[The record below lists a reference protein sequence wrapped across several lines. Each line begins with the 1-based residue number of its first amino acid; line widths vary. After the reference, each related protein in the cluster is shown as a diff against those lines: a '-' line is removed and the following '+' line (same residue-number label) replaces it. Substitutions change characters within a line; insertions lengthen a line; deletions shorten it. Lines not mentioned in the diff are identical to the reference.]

1 MAEATRRTSR
11 RAGTRLP
18 SELDETYASIRRL
31 KAAGKSRLA
40 DYEVKEE
47 APLYDEVDEE
57 QYKQIAEQKRKEAKE
72 FLVAYDDSDGG
83 TEQDYDA
90 GLESEFEYEEQ
101 ESFLPHVGG
110 EKAVRKRRKVG
121 ERKVGKRQPRNGL
134 QEPKQRLASAYF
146 KVGDQD
152 AADTSDIK
160 LKEEQVVDESEFLLE
175 SLLDPQSSRPNEES
189 ATYANRKRVHPIP
202 KFSEL
207 QRTGVSTAKL
217 REALGPELA
226 PQTKSTPVPDG
237 VDSYL
242 APPPSL
248 GYAPESHSQV
258 CPQPQSVE
266 GVRRSAAG
274 VKDRSGP
281 HQKVSVEGGGVG
293 TSSRRY
299 ADRKTSEVA
308 FQDDIA
314 DFTGSDPVVK
324 QESVEVTNS
333 PVLAPVKAETVPIKV
348 EGPEKSAVKAGR
360 SSGSYPEPKK
370 RREVVDPSGEK
381 PQNVYL
387 DKDGAMLFY
396 WVDLHE
402 IRAQGVDRLYLTG
415 RVPVGSLDDD
425 QHASI
430 TLEVGGLYR
439 ELYFLPRE
447 ELLGINGTPSGRK
460 PDLWEDVHS
469 EVEEVL
475 FREAHVKEI
484 LAKEVQRSFPFDDDK
499 ELARPKSYLMVRY
512 PMEKY
517 SLSPSTVG
525 KSFSRV
531 FGTRTS
537 ATERLLLDR
546 GFKGPCWLRIENPTP
561 MENKTAW
568 TRFAYMVDSPDRFC
582 TVEEHREAPRLSAL
596 SLNLVTHVSAK
607 TKEEEI
613 VMASGLYTPELP
625 VTAAPSVEYLR
636 KSSSFTVICPGT
648 RQAMPKVSFDFE
660 SVPSEA
666 VLLNFLLAK
675 LQRLEPDILVGHDLL
690 GGIVEKLLTRMRVRG
705 TPKWSRLGRLVQT
718 RKLTEVF
725 GTNKSM
731 FARASSVSAA
741 ISGRLPCDTYIQAKE
756 LLPKAKDYSLAALA
770 EGELKELVP
779 SLKSKAI
786 SDMLLTVD
794 GVTELVSA
802 SERRTEAALKL
813 AVHLSIIPL
822 TKQLTNLSGNVWSR
836 TLRGMRAE
844 RIEYLL
850 SHEFSKES
858 VSGLVDV
865 KFILPDKLRKSDKP
879 TTATGTTTTTTSRR
893 KAQYAGGLVLE
904 PKRGLYDHHIL
915 QLDFNS
921 LYPSIIQEYN
931 ICFTTVQQDPEEQAK
946 IKLPEASEKEGIL
959 PRVLRRLVE
968 QRRSVKLQMK
978 STKNPLLQKQLETR
992 QLALKLTANSIY
1004 GCLGFENS
1012 RYFAQP
1018 MAEMV
1023 TAQGR
1028 DTLMKTV
1035 DLARDKQMDVI
1046 YGDTDSLFIN
1056 TGLTELPMVIAQG
1069 ADLKKEVNR
1078 RYRTLEIEVDGVY
1091 VKMLLLRKKKYAAM
1105 RIQNLR
1111 KPDHLVREVK
1121 GLDLVRHDWCDLSHE
1136 ASEYSLQQILGSGL
1150 RPDDAVANILDFLTQ
1165 LSEKVRSNRLSL
1177 KKYIITK
1184 SLTKMPEEYPDANS
1198 TPHVKVALRAKQFGK
1213 AFRTGDYVQ
1222 YVICKNGDQDKSDT
1236 LANRAFHP
1244 DEVIASNGELI
1255 VDVEWY
1261 LSNQVLPP
1269 VDRLCDPIEGVHAV
1283 HLAEALKLD
1292 TRNYRHTNP
1301 ADLSFSNNHADA
1313 EFGNA
1318 QGSNPEDRFY
1328 NCDDWI
1334 VTCPTCSTE
1343 TPFHGIKLEEKRV
1356 VDWGITC
1363 PCGEE
1368 YPEISL
1374 RRQLQYQLRI
1384 WVGRYYLTPKEER
1397 MDDGSVQLLTYPGL
1411 HSDGTVERK
1420 LNARWLY
1427 LQFRYMLWL
1436 FDSRKGLDDQ
1446 SETRERLQPA
1456 TAVVN
1461 YKKEDATVR
1470 ALYLGLSR
1478 QVENVFRRN
1487 AYRYIDLAELLASL
1501 NIKSSSREDVPTR

>member
-1 MAEATRRTSR
+1 
-11 RAGTRLP
+11 
-18 SELDETYASIRRL
+18 
-31 KAAGKSRLA
+31 
-40 DYEVKEE
+40 
-47 APLYDEVDEE
+47 
-57 QYKQIAEQKRKEAKE
+57 
-72 FLVAYDDSDGG
+72 
-83 TEQDYDA
+83 
-90 GLESEFEYEEQ
+90 
-101 ESFLPHVGG
+101 
-110 EKAVRKRRKVG
+110 
-121 ERKVGKRQPRNGL
+121 
-134 QEPKQRLASAYF
+134 
-146 KVGDQD
+146 
-152 AADTSDIK
+152 
-160 LKEEQVVDESEFLLE
+160 
-175 SLLDPQSSRPNEES
+175 
-189 ATYANRKRVHPIP
+189 
-202 KFSEL
+202 
-207 QRTGVSTAKL
+207 
-217 REALGPELA
+217 
-226 PQTKSTPVPDG
+226 
-237 VDSYL
+237 
-242 APPPSL
+242 
-248 GYAPESHSQV
+248 
-258 CPQPQSVE
+258 
-266 GVRRSAAG
+266 
-274 VKDRSGP
+274 
-281 HQKVSVEGGGVG
+281 
-293 TSSRRY
+293 
-299 ADRKTSEVA
+299 
-308 FQDDIA
+308 
-314 DFTGSDPVVK
+314 
-324 QESVEVTNS
+324 
-333 PVLAPVKAETVPIKV
+333 
-348 EGPEKSAVKAGR
+348 
-360 SSGSYPEPKK
+360 
-370 RREVVDPSGEK
+370 
-381 PQNVYL
+381 
-387 DKDGAMLFY
+387 
-396 WVDLHE
+396 
-402 IRAQGVDRLYLTG
+402 
-415 RVPVGSLDDD
+415 
-425 QHASI
+425 
-430 TLEVGGLYR
+430 
-439 ELYFLPRE
+439 
-447 ELLGINGTPSGRK
+447 
-460 PDLWEDVHS
+460 
-469 EVEEVL
+469 
-475 FREAHVKEI
+475 
-484 LAKEVQRSFPFDDDK
+484 
-499 ELARPKSYLMVRY
+499 
-512 PMEKY
+512 MEKY
-517 SLSPSTVG
+517 SLSPSIVG

-531 FGTRTS
+531 FGTRSS

-561 MENKTAW
+561 MENKTSW
-568 TRFAYMVDSPDRFC
+568 TRFAYIVDSPDRFSAL
-582 TVEEHREAPRLSAL
+582 EKQREAPRLSAL
-596 SLNLVTHVSAK
+596 SLNLVTHVSPK
-607 TKEEEI
+607 TNEEEI

-625 VTAAPSVEYLR
+625 VTAAPSVEHLR

-648 RQAMPKVSFDFE
+648 RQNMPKVSFDVE

-705 TPKWSRLGRLVQT
+705 TPKWSRLGRLVQS

-731 FARASSVSAA
+731 YARASSVSSA

-770 EGELKELVP
+770 EAELKEIVP
-779 SLKSKAI
+779 SFKAKAI
-786 SDMLLTVD
+786 SSMLSTVD

-858 VSGLVDV
+858 MSGFADV
-865 KFILPDKLRKSDKP
+865 KFILPEKLRKSDKP
-879 TTATGTTTTTTSRR
+879 TPAAGTTTTSRR

-904 PKRGLYDHHIL
+904 PKRGLYDHYIL

-931 ICFTTVQQDPEEQAK
+931 ICFTTVQQSPEEQAK
-946 IKLPEASEKEGIL
+946 IKLPEASAKEGIL

-968 QRRSVKLQMK
+968 QRRSVKSQMK

-992 QLALKLTANSIY
+992 QLALKLTANSVY

-1035 DLARDKQMDVI
+1035 ELARDKQMDVI

-1091 VKMLLLRKKKYAAM
+1091 AKMLLLRKKRYAAM

-1111 KPDHLVREVK
+1111 MPDHLVREVK
-1121 GLDLVRHDWCDLSHE
+1121 GIDLVRHDWCDLSHE

-1165 LSEKVRSNRLSL
+1165 LAEKVRSNRLSL

-1184 SLTKMPEEYPDANS
+1184 SLTKMPEEYPDGNS

-1222 YVICKNGDQDKSDT
+1222 YVVCQNGDQDKSDS

-1244 DEVIASNGELI
+1244 DEVIASHGELM

-1261 LSNQVLPP
+1261 LTNQVLPP

-1292 TRNYRHTNP
+1292 TRNYRYTNA
-1301 ADLSFSNNHADA
+1301 ADLSFNNNHEDA
-1313 EFGNA
+1313 EFGNG

-1334 VTCPTCSTE
+1334 VTCPTCSLE
-1343 TPFHGIKLEEKRV
+1343 TPFQGIKLEGKRV
-1356 VDWGITC
+1356 LDWGITC

-1374 RRQLQYQLRI
+1374 RRQLQCQLRI

-1397 MDDGSVQLLTYPGL
+1397 MDDGSVQLFTYPGL
-1411 HSDGTVERK
+1411 HSDGTVVRK
-1420 LNARWLY
+1420 LSSRWLY
-1427 LQFRYMLWL
+1427 MQFRYMLWL
-1436 FDSRKGLDDQ
+1436 FDSQKGLDDPSQ
-1446 SETRERLQPA
+1446 VRERLQPA

-1461 YKKEDATVR
+1461 RKQEDASVR

-1487 AYRYIDLAELLASL
+1487 AYRYIDLAEMLASF
-1501 NIKSSSREDVPTR
+1501 NIRLSSPEEVPTR